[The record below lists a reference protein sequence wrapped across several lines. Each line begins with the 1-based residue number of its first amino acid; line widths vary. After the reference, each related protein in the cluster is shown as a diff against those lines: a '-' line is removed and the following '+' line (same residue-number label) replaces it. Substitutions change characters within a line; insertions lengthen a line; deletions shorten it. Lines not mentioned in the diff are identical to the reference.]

1 MTSRA
6 PEVDKT
12 TWSISS
18 GDVVLRPRWR
28 LKGRLSGRKRN
39 IPETAVEDKMSSSSS
54 GEYQVGQVAG
64 SLFQNK
70 PCKSVKSHLASL
82 FSSSSAQAQQPVY
95 VAAKEANG
103 KKRKHN
109 EDEIVLHNQ
118 RTSAAVEQM
127 PAKKIIMKKDL
138 SDADKRLAHRESAL
152 VSADLEEEEEKV
164 QTKQMKKQ
172 KISQASSNGKTANG
186 KILDNSNYSFELNK
200 RKKIQINEAEE
211 RIKNKRTVFVGNLP
225 VTCKKKELKSFFKEY
240 GQIECVR
247 FRSLIPAKSNLSK
260 KIAAI
265 KREVHPE
272 QKSING
278 YVVFKEESAA
288 EKALKRNGAQIAEGF
303 PIRVELISDTP
314 LRGKRSVFVGNLP
327 YKIEETAIQEHF
339 SDCGSVLAVK
349 IVRNKV
355 TGIGKGCGYVLFENT
370 DAVQLALKLNNSELM
385 GRKLRVKRY
394 VNNEKAKL
402 SHTPGK
408 VLENSTKFKHKLN
421 FPLKNTGQHSENA
434 FAGEKAN
441 PLKKKKK
448 WQKSGKSKKRMEKH
462 K

>member
-1 MTSRA
+1 MATEGKIKRKKKKQTGDSKAMEDR
-6 PEVDKT
+6 V
-12 TWSISS
+12 S
-18 GDVVLRPRWR
+18 G
-28 LKGRLSGRKRN
+28 
-39 IPETAVEDKMSSSSS
+39 SSS
-54 GEYQVGQVAG
+54 GEYRVGQVAS

-70 PCKSVKSHLASL
+70 PFKSGKGHLASL
-82 FSSSSAQAQQPVY
+82 FSSSATPAQHPVY
-95 VAAKEANG
+95 VAAGEANS

-109 EDEIVLHNQ
+109 EDEIASHSQ
-118 RTSAAVEQM
+118 RTRAAIEQM
-127 PAKKIIMKKDL
+127 PAKRIVVKKGI
-138 SDADKRLAHRESAL
+138 SDAHKRLANRESAL
-152 VSADLEEEEEKV
+152 ASADLEEEEEEKM
-164 QTKQMKKQ
+164 QAKQMKKR
-172 KISQASSNGKTANG
+172 KISQASNNDKTAGG
-186 KILDNSNYSFELNK
+186 KILDNSNYSFEVNK
-200 RKKIQINEAEE
+200 RKKIKVNEAEE

-225 VTCKKKELKSFFKEY
+225 VTCKKK
-240 GQIECVR
+240 
-247 FRSLIPAKSNLSK
+247 IPAKSTLSK

-327 YKIEETAIQEHF
+327 YKIEEAAIQEHF

-355 TGIGKGCGYVLFENT
+355 TGVGKGCGYVLFENT
-370 DAVQLALKLNNSELM
+370 DAVQLALRLNNSELM

-394 VNNEKAKL
+394 VNNEKVKP
-402 SHTPGK
+402 SHTTGR

-421 FPLKNTGQHSENA
+421 FPPKNTGQLSENT
-434 FAGEKAN
+434 FSGEKAN

-448 WQKSGKSKKRMEKH
+448 WQKSGKSKKRVEKH

>member
-1 MTSRA
+1 MATEGKIKRKKKE
-6 PEVDKT
+6 PT
-12 TWSISS
+12 
-18 GDVVLRPRWR
+18 GDS
-28 LKGRLSGRKRN
+28 K
-39 IPETAVEDKMSSSSS
+39 AMEDRMSSSSS
-54 GEYQVGQVAG
+54 GEYQVGQVAS

-70 PCKSVKSHLASL
+70 PFKSGKSHLASL
-82 FSSSSAQAQQPVY
+82 FSSSATQVQQPVY
-95 VAAKEANG
+95 VAAREANI

-109 EDEIVLHNQ
+109 EDEIASHSQ
-118 RTSAAVEQM
+118 GTCAAIEQM
-127 PAKKIIMKKDL
+127 PAKRIIVKKDL
-138 SDADKRLAHRESAL
+138 SDADKMLVNRESAL
-152 VSADLEEEEEKV
+152 ASADLEEEEEEKM
-164 QTKQMKKQ
+164 QAKQMKKR
-172 KISQASSNGKTANG
+172 KITQASNNDKTAGG
-186 KILDNSNYSFELNK
+186 KILGNSNYSFEVNK
-200 RKKIQINEAEE
+200 RKKIQANEAEE

-247 FRSLIPAKSNLSK
+247 FRSLIPAKSTLSK

-327 YKIEETAIQEHF
+327 YKIEEAAIQEHF

-355 TGIGKGCGYVLFENT
+355 TGVGKGCGYVLFENT
-370 DAVQLALKLNNSELM
+370 DAVQLALRLNNSELM

-394 VNNEKAKL
+394 VNNEKVKP
-402 SHTPGK
+402 SHTTGR

-421 FPLKNTGQHSENA
+421 FPPKSTGQHSKNT

-448 WQKSGKSKKRMEKH
+448 WQKSGKIKKQMEKH

>member
-1 MTSRA
+1 MATEGKMKRKKKK
-6 PEVDKT
+6 PTQDRKT
-12 TWSISS
+12 MEA
-18 GDVVLRPRWR
+18 
-28 LKGRLSGRKRN
+28 KGK
-39 IPETAVEDKMSSSSS
+39 SSSS
-54 GEYQVGQVAG
+54 GDYQVGQVAS

-70 PCKSVKSHLASL
+70 PLKSGTSHLASL
-82 FSSSSAQAQQPVY
+82 FESSAPQVQQPIY
-95 VAAKEANG
+95 VAARETNS
-103 KKRKHN
+103 KKRKN
-109 EDEIVLHNQ
+109 KEDEIAFHSQ
-118 RTSAAVEQM
+118 RTCAAVEQM
-127 PAKKIIMKKDL
+127 PAKRIRVKKEF
-138 SDADKRLAHRESAL
+138 SADKRLANRESAL
-152 VSADLEEEEEKV
+152 VCADLEEEKM
-164 QTKQMKKQ
+164 QAKQMKKR
-172 KISQASSNGKTANG
+172 KISQVSNNGKTTNG
-186 KILDNSNYSFELNK
+186 KIVDNSDYSFEVNK
-200 RKKIQINEAEE
+200 RKKIQASEAEE

-247 FRSLIPAKSNLSK
+247 FRSLIPAKSTLSK

-303 PIRVELISDTP
+303 PVRVELISDTP

-327 YKIEETAIQEHF
+327 YKIEESAIQEHF

-355 TGIGKGCGYVLFENT
+355 TGVGKGCGYVLFENT
-370 DAVQLALKLNNSELM
+370 DAVQLALRLNNSELM
-385 GRKLRVKRY
+385 GRKLRVKHY
-394 VNNEKAKL
+394 VNHEKVKPP
-402 SHTPGK
+402 HTPGR

-421 FPLKNTGQHSENA
+421 FPSKNTGQHSENT

-448 WQKSGKSKKRMEKH
+448 WQKSGKSRKQIEKH

>member
-1 MTSRA
+1 MA
-6 PEVDKT
+6 PEGNIK
-12 TWSISS
+12 
-18 GDVVLRPRWR
+18 
-28 LKGRLSGRKRN
+28 RKKKKPTRDSK
-39 IPETAVEDKMSSSSS
+39 AMEDRMSSSSS
-54 GEYQVGQVAG
+54 GEYQVGQVAS
-64 SLFQNK
+64 SLFPNK
-70 PCKSVKSHLASL
+70 PCKSVKSHLAFL

-109 EDEIVLHNQ
+109 EDEIALHSQ
-118 RTSAAVEQM
+118 RTNAAVEQM

-138 SDADKRLAHRESAL
+138 SDADKRLAHREGAL
-152 VSADLEEEEEKV
+152 VSADLEEEEEKE
-164 QTKQMKKQ
+164 QAKQMKKQ
-172 KISQASSNGKTANG
+172 KFSQASSNDKRANG
-186 KILDNSNYSFELNK
+186 KILDNSNDSFELNK

-225 VTCKKKELKSFFKEY
+225 VMCKKKELKSFFKEY

-272 QKSING
+272 QKSINA

-314 LRGKRSVFVGNLP
+314 LRSKRSIFVGNLP

-394 VNNEKAKL
+394 INNEKAKL

-408 VLENSTKFKHKLN
+408 VLENSTKFKHKVN
-421 FPLKNTGQHSENA
+421 FPPKNIGQHSENA

-448 WQKSGKSKKRMEKH
+448 WQKSGKSKKQMEKH

>member
-1 MTSRA
+1 MA
-6 PEVDKT
+6 PEGKIKGKKKKPT
-12 TWSISS
+12 
-18 GDVVLRPRWR
+18 GDS
-28 LKGRLSGRKRN
+28 K
-39 IPETAVEDKMSSSSS
+39 AVEDKMSSSSS
-54 GEYQVGQVAG
+54 GEYQVGQVSG

-95 VAAKEANG
+95 VAAKEVNG

-109 EDEIVLHNQ
+109 EDEIALHSQ

-138 SDADKRLAHRESAL
+138 SDADKRLAHRESAM
-152 VSADLEEEEEKV
+152 VSADLEEEEKV
-164 QTKQMKKQ
+164 QAKQMKKQ

-186 KILDNSNYSFELNK
+186 KILDNSDNSFELNK

-314 LRGKRSVFVGNLP
+314 LRSKRSVFVGNLP

-349 IVRNKV
+349 LVRNKV

-421 FPLKNTGQHSENA
+421 FPLKNTGQHSENP

-448 WQKSGKSKKRMEKH
+448 RQKNGKSKKRMEKH